1 MGLAIQCMDLNSCQ
15 ACIDAHISGHL
26 MLTVFIYVSPGQA
39 ELVPLE
45 GVLPHL
51 APPDAEAL
59 ESLQSARKKLAE
71 EVAKIGIVSLTQA
84 AAEKVRTAAAQLPEA
99 PA

>member
-1 MGLAIQCMDLNSCQ
+1 MGVALQCMGLKSSLAY
-15 ACIDAHISGHL
+15 IDAIISEHF
-26 MLTVFIYVSPGQA
+26 MLTEFICVSTGQA

-45 GVLPHL
+45 GLLPHL

-84 AAEKVRTAAAQLPEA
+84 AAEKVRTAAAQLPEV